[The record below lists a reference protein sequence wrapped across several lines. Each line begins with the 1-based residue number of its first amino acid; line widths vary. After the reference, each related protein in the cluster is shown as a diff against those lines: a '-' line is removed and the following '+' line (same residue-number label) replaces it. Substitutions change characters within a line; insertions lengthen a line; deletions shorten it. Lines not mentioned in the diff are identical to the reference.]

1 MAMQS
6 LPRQLSPT
14 ASFDVMDMLRQ
25 HVPLTLL
32 VDMAFPCD
40 LRPMGVE
47 SCA

>member
-6 LPRQLSPT
+6 LPRQLFPT
-14 ASFDVMDMLRQ
+14 TSCDVMDMLRQ
-25 HVPLTLL
+25 HIPLTLF

>member
-1 MAMQS
+1 MAMQT
-6 LPRQLSPT
+6 LLRQLPHT
-14 ASFDVMDMLRQ
+14 QSFDVMNMLRH

-40 LRPMGVE
+40 LRPLDVE